1 MIRRFPAVLVA
12 FVCLGS
18 LASAQSP
25 SPISVAGIVIDHRTE
40 QPVPGVL
47 VDVEDQAQVATSDA
61 DGRFALTLPPGR
73 YVIGASVIGYALL
86 RAEITVAAGAIV
98 PVTFRMSEGAGSYT
112 DRVTVSGTRRTDAG
126 AGPGSGA
133 LFGRELENLR
143 GVMLDDPLRAIQA
156 MPSATATDDFYSE
169 FAVRGSSWR
178 HVGLAI
184 DGMPTKYLMH
194 TVHGV
199 VDGGS
204 IAMINSETL
213 GSVALHPGSYPQ
225 RTGRHLGAQVDLATR
240 EGNRET
246 FRGRAGLSGTSATFM
261 ADGPLAD
268 GRGSWLV
275 SARRSYLDYLIKRID
290 PDASFAF
297 GFYDGQAKV
306 VYDLS
311 PAHQV
316 SFTSLLGRAAFNE
329 DEENLDDNDRQQS
342 TSHAWLHA
350 AGWRYTPGPRFVLT
364 QRLYTTGVT
373 YDTRNPFGT
382 TIDSASSL
390 DVGWRA
396 DASFAP
402 GDRWLVEFGGDAQ
415 RLTGESFFS
424 RRLTATGPQVTLSA
438 FDERTSAASM
448 YAQARVALGSRLTVT
463 PGVRADRWSL
473 QDATTASPWLTAE
486 LALGGRTRLRGGS
499 GAYRQFADLDQV
511 HGLRGGGTGLRPE
524 RAVHVDLGV
533 EHSLRDDTRVT
544 VTAYTR
550 SERDVLWP
558 IGSEPH
564 RLPDGRIAAG
574 FADAPWVNAWRGRAR
589 GFEALVRRDAPA
601 GLSGWLG
608 YAYGRHRYTQA
619 ATAET
624 FPANADQRHTLS
636 AYGTYRLS
644 ARTGVS
650 AKFRYGSNYP
660 LLGYLA
666 QPADAPIVDGRPAYY
681 TVAAVRNGERL
692 PPYARLDVRG
702 DRAFNWSGRRL
713 VLFVEV
719 ANVLNRENRRNVPF
733 GIDRSGRVFN
743 PTETLMPIVPSAGFV
758 VEF

>member
-1 MIRRFPAVLVA
+1 MIRRFAAVVLA
-12 FVCLGS
+12 LLC
-18 LASAQSP
+18 LASPAAAQSP
-25 SPISVAGIVIDHRTE
+25 PTVTGIVIDHRTE

-47 VDVEDQAQVATSDA
+47 IAVEDQPQVATSDA
-61 DGRFALTLPPGR
+61 EGRFALTLPPGQ

-86 RAEITVAAGAIV
+86 RAEITVVAGAIV
-98 PVTFRMSEGAGSYT
+98 PVTFRLSEGAGTYT
-112 DRVTVSGTRRTDAG
+112 DRVTVSGTRRTDAD
-126 AGPGSGA
+126 AGPGAGA

-169 FAVRGSSWR
+169 FAVRGNSWR

-213 GSVALHPGSYPQ
+213 GSVALHPGSYAQ
-225 RTGRHLGAQVDLATR
+225 RTGRQLGAQVDLTTR
-240 EGNRET
+240 DGNREK
-246 FRGRAGLSGTSATFM
+246 FRGRAGLSGTSATLM

-275 SARRSYLDYLIKRID
+275 SARRSYLDYLITRID
-290 PDASFAF
+290 PEASFAF

-311 PAHQV
+311 AAHQV

-329 DEENLDDNDRQQS
+329 EEEDLDDNDRKAS

-350 AGWRYTPGPRFVLT
+350 AGWRYAPGPRFAVT

-373 YDTRNPFGT
+373 YDTTNPFGA
-382 TIDSASSL
+382 TIDSAGSL
-390 DVGWRA
+390 DIGWRA
-396 DASFAP
+396 DASYAP
-402 GDRWLVEFGGDAQ
+402 SGRWLIEFGGDAQ

-424 RRLTATGPQVTLSA
+424 RRLTANGPQVTLNA
-438 FDERTSAASM
+438 FDERTSAASA
-448 YAQARVALGSRLTVT
+448 YAQTRIALGPRLTVT
-463 PGVRADRWSL
+463 PGVRGDRWAL
-473 QDATTASPWLTAE
+473 QDETTVSPWLTAE
-486 LALGGRTRLRGGS
+486 LTLGPRTRLRGGS
-499 GAYRQFADLDQV
+499 GIYRQFADLDQV
-511 HGLRGGGTGLRPE
+511 YGLRGGGTELRAE
-524 RAVHVDLGV
+524 RAVHVDLGID
-533 EHSLRDDTRVT
+533 HALRDDTRVT
-544 VTAYTR
+544 VTAYNR

-558 IGSEPH
+558 IGSEAH
-564 RLPDGRIAAG
+564 RLPNGRVAPG

-589 GFEALVRRDAPA
+589 GFEALLRRDAPG
-601 GLSGWLG
+601 GLSGWIG

-624 FPANADQRHTLS
+624 FAANADQRHTLS
-636 AYGTYRLS
+636 LYGNYRLS
-644 ARTGVS
+644 SRMGVS

-666 QPADAPIVDGRPAYY
+666 QPQDVPIVDGRPAFY
-681 TVAAVRNGERL
+681 TVTDVRNSERL

-719 ANVLNRENRRNVPF
+719 ANVLNRDNRRNVPSGF
-733 GIDRSGRVFN
+733 DRSGRVFN
-743 PTETLMPIVPSAGFV
+743 ATETLMPIVPSAGFV